1 MLCLCLFPF
10 FWWAHDHMV
19 VGFITTN
26 VPMQS
31 VPIIAN
37 VVSSNPS
44 QTRCS
49 QYIKSMYFKFLYRI
63 SGNVCGFWLKK
74 KALNFCR
81 FFPCGL
87 KILAPK
93 KKIVRMTGSNNWSD
107 VMINNWCTLQWSLEE
122 KNISNSLESF
132 QKLQFLNIHFINFN
146 FVLRNYFFSL
156 FSRSILLTGNTIAM
170 KGTYI
175 PYRICQ

>member
-1 MLCLCLFPF
+1 M
-10 FWWAHDHMV
+10 
-19 VGFITTN
+19 
-26 VPMQS
+26 
-31 VPIIAN
+31 
-37 VVSSNPS
+37 
-44 QTRCS
+44 
-49 QYIKSMYFKFLYRI
+49 
-63 SGNVCGFWLKK
+63 
-74 KALNFCR
+74 
-81 FFPCGL
+81 
-87 KILAPK
+87 LAPK

-175 PYRICQ
+175 PYRICQINCGCHGEVYLIQHYVIKLVCDLRHLCVFFWVLHQYNWPPLYNWNIVESGVKHHNPKPNKLIIKNKESEMHRSKYSPLRE